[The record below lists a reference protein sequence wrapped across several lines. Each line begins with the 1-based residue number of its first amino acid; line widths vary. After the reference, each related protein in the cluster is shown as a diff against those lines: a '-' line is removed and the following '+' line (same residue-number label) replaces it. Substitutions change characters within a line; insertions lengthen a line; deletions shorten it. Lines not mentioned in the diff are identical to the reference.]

1 MLAGRKGSSLGRGN
15 TWATMQLQ
23 QKLQPHP
30 AGMAFQR
37 HHSFLI
43 KEQDFELHVS
53 WIWDAHSHSLSSLG
67 RAQPWAKQLT
77 SPKEDSQGFNHQPTT
92 FATPILGKISVL
104 VQKWGLGSKGQYLKQ
119 NDLLR
124 VTELADSK
132 LRFQFI
138 LMPKF
143 MFFLMSLAALSQGAN
158 QRWTVL
164 AGEELGG
171 GNLSW

>member
-1 MLAGRKGSSLGRGN
+1 M
-15 TWATMQLQ
+15 
-23 QKLQPHP
+23 
-30 AGMAFQR
+30 
-37 HHSFLI
+37 
-43 KEQDFELHVS
+43 
-53 WIWDAHSHSLSSLG
+53 
-67 RAQPWAKQLT
+67 
-77 SPKEDSQGFNHQPTT
+77 
-92 FATPILGKISVL
+92 
-104 VQKWGLGSKGQYLKQ
+104 VQKWGLGSKGQHLKK

>member
-1 MLAGRKGSSLGRGN
+1 M
-15 TWATMQLQ
+15 
-23 QKLQPHP
+23 
-30 AGMAFQR
+30 
-37 HHSFLI
+37 
-43 KEQDFELHVS
+43 
-53 WIWDAHSHSLSSLG
+53 
-67 RAQPWAKQLT
+67 
-77 SPKEDSQGFNHQPTT
+77 
-92 FATPILGKISVL
+92 

-164 AGEELGG
+164 AGEGLGG